1 LSGPDK
7 LQVTIQPGQPTPKIE
22 LTSDQMDEDEI
33 PDGTNAT
40 ANLSKGTVSSESSV
54 HDVIA
59 PEVNPGDCV
68 QNYAIND
75 SVGSGSLHNSG
86 HIAQPG
92 FDGRG
97 PSMSFLWVTMYI
109 NIFQFCIEILQGWI
123 DRTDKGNEQHPP
135 GLLDME
141 SQHCGLSVLV
151 QDISDANRHQ
161 QFPPP
166 GIFGSS
172 DLITVYLTA
181 FRKANGEGS
190 EVHYMIPRCHG
201 DLSLSGGWYIYSQD
215 LVTSIQSSPSHI
227 HSETAL

>member
-1 LSGPDK
+1 MYL
-7 LQVTIQPGQPTPKIE
+7 
-22 LTSDQMDEDEI
+22 LTYFDLDILNI
-33 PDGTNAT
+33 PDGTNVT
-40 ANLSKGTVSSESSV
+40 ANSSKGTVSSGSSV
-54 HDVIA
+54 HDVIV
-59 PEVNPGDCV
+59 PEVNPEDRV
-68 QNYAIND
+68 QNSAIND
-75 SVGSGSLHNSG
+75 SVGSGSFDNSG

-123 DRTDKGNEQHPP
+123 DGTDKGNEQHPP
-135 GLLDME
+135 ELLDME
-141 SQHCGLSVLV
+141 SQHRGLPVLV

-166 GIFGSS
+166 GIFGGS
-172 DLITVYLTA
+172 DLITVYLTD

-190 EVHYMIPRCHG
+190 EAHYMIPRCHG

-215 LVTSIQSSPSHI
+215 LVASIQSSPSHI
-227 HSETAL
+227 HGETAL